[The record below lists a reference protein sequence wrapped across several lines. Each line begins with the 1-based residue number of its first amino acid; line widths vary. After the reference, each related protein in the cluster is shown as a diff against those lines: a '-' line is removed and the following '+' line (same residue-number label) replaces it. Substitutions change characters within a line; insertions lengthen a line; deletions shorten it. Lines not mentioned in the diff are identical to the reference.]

1 MGEAQKSLMQ
11 NLVNCDKVGCH
22 GGNMGDKT
30 TVPVLETERL
40 ILRPLALS
48 DMEAVFKWAGDERV
62 NRFMIYPL
70 YKSAEDGRE
79 WLGSLY
85 SDEDKKD
92 FGFVLKENGEL
103 IGSGGI
109 YYHDDW
115 HGHSDVWSVGYNL
128 RYDHQGRGFATEAME
143 RIVGWA
149 RETLGV
155 RAIAGI
161 FAVENTAS
169 RRVMEKLGMTFYETT
184 EYTKLDGSATF
195 RAETWRRRF

>member
-1 MGEAQKSLMQ
+1 
-11 NLVNCDKVGCH
+11 
-22 GGNMGDKT
+22 MGDKT

-85 SDEDKKD
+85 SDDGKKD
-92 FGFVLKENGEL
+92 FGFVLKESGEL

-115 HGHSDVWSVGYNL
+115 HGQSDVWSVGYNL
-128 RYDHQGRGFATEAME
+128 RHDHQGRGLATEAME
-143 RIVGWA
+143 RIIGWA

-155 RAIAGI
+155 REIAGT
-161 FAVENTAS
+161 FAIENTAS

-195 RAETWRRRF
+195 RAETWWRRF